1 MKEVMAL
8 KNIIVVGMG
17 RFGKSLALTLI
28 QKGCEVLVI
37 DVDEEKIA
45 AVSQEMTQAVV
56 ANATDEETMKALG
69 VSNFDGAVVS
79 IGTDIQAN
87 ILATLILKELGVGY
101 VLSKAISKLHSR
113 LLEKVG
119 ADRIVFPESD
129 MGIRVAQNLLSSNVI
144 DYIELSPD
152 YSLIEVV
159 ASPRF
164 VGKSL
169 STLDLRRRFEVN
181 VMAIKKKDGEIMVN
195 PRAEDVIGEGDILI
209 VIGHNGGLAKLRD
222 F

>member
-1 MKEVMAL
+1 MAL
-8 KNIIVVGMG
+8 KSMVVVGMG
-17 RFGKSLALTLI
+17 RFGKSLARTLV
-28 QKGCEVLVI
+28 KRGCEVLVI
-37 DVDEEKIA
+37 DIDEEKIA
-45 AVSQEMTQAVV
+45 EMSQEVTQAVV

-69 VSNFDGAVVS
+69 VSNFDAAVVS

-87 ILATLILKELGVGY
+87 ILATLILKELGVNF

-113 LLEKVG
+113 LLEKIG

-129 MGIRVAQNLLSSNVI
+129 MGMRVAQNLLSSNVI

-159 ASPRF
+159 ASPRI

-169 STLDLRRRFEVN
+169 KTLDMRRRFGVN
-181 VMAIKKKDGEIMVN
+181 VMAVKKKDGQIRIN
-195 PRAEDVIGEGDILI
+195 PQAEDVIEEEDILI
-209 VIGHNGGLAKLRD
+209 VIGQNGGLAKLQE